1 VTLEFANGA
10 YGVIHV
16 TALCYEDTPFGQTHH
31 MEFHGSG
38 GTLYSYTDWDT
49 VQQVKGARVGE
60 GLPRELPIP
69 DHIWGKSRRDTVHN
83 TYRDMF
89 RKEDFMIRQF
99 INGILDDTEL
109 RPNLD
114 DGARIQKL
122 IDAALLS
129 HKTGQRIEV

>member
-1 VTLEFANGA
+1 
-10 YGVIHV
+10 
-16 TALCYEDTPFGQTHH
+16 
-31 MEFHGSG
+31 M
-38 GTLYSYTDWDT
+38 
-49 VQQVKGARVGE
+49 GE
-60 GLPRELPIP
+60 GMPRELPIP

-99 INGILDDTEL
+99 INGILDDTPL

-129 HKTGQRIEV
+129 HKTGQRVEV